1 MSNKSSNFPSA
12 QLPDMSPGE
21 MASAISEQL
30 ELANWERIDI
40 TQSERIGERIEEYFR
55 WCIQKDHKPH
65 VEEMALALGTTRQ
78 TLWNWQQ
85 QGGQR
90 GEIIS
95 LAKQLLASLHES
107 WGLNGKLNP
116 ATFCFI
122 AKNHYGYRDD
132 IGIDVSAMNGNNQI
146 PDQTAADIAARH
158 RIGQEDRPELPNDLN
173 TMLDELPE

>member
-1 MSNKSSNFPSA
+1 MSNKSSNFPNA

-90 GEIIS
+90 GEIVPS
-95 LAKQLLASLHES
+95 
-107 WGLNGKLNP
+107 
-116 ATFCFI
+116 
-122 AKNHYGYRDD
+122 R
-132 IGIDVSAMNGNNQI
+132 
-146 PDQTAADIAARH
+146 
-158 RIGQEDRPELPNDLN
+158 
-173 TMLDELPE
+173 

>member
-1 MSNKSSNFPSA
+1 MSNKLSNFPNA
-12 QLPDMSPGE
+12 QLPDVAPGE

-30 ELANWERIDI
+30 ELTKWESIDI
-40 TQSERIGERIEEYFR
+40 MQPEQIRDRIETYFR
-55 WCIQKDHKPH
+55 WCITKDHKPH
-65 VEEMALALGTTRQ
+65 VEEMALALGVTRQ

-85 QGGQR
+85 QGGER

-122 AKNHYGYRDD
+122 AKNHYGYSDNVSIEVSPHNNNAPVLSQEEIHQIADQARQESIRD
-132 IGIDVSAMNGNNQI
+132 II
-146 PDQTAADIAARH
+146 
-158 RIGQEDRPELPNDLN
+158 
-173 TMLDELPE
+173 DELPD